1 MSNFLISLLALI
13 VTLGIL
19 ISFHEF
25 GHFWVA
31 RRLGVKVLRY
41 SIGFGRPLWLRRGRD
56 GVEYVIAA
64 LPLGGYVKMLDE
76 REGEV
81 APEDLHRAFNRQS
94 VGRRFAIVAA
104 GPLANFLFAVL
115 AYGVMFMVGVP
126 GEKPLVGEV
135 RPGSIAEQGGFQ
147 AGDLIVAVDGEAT
160 PTLQGALLA
169 LVDRTMS
176 GEVIEVQVRDEDD
189 RSQLRFL
196 DVRGQGRLA
205 EADRIL
211 EELGISLWRPSLPAV
226 VAEVQPEGPADEA
239 GLQPG
244 DRILAVDGQP
254 IRDWEQWAEYVRE
267 RPGQTLVV
275 RLERNGRE
283 EVLRITPKTIETEGG
298 AIGRIGAIAQIPE
311 EFTEAISVVVHYGPL
326 DAMVQAADKTWDM
339 SLLTLRMLGRM
350 LTGKASLDNIS
361 GPITIARFAGQ
372 TATYGMIPFLSF
384 LALVSISL
392 GVINLLPVPVLDGGH
407 LLYYLIELVK
417 GSPLSE
423 TAQSLGQRVG
433 VVVLLMLMSL
443 ALFNDFARLLE

>member
-1 MSNFLISLLALI
+1 MTNFLISLLALI

-64 LPLGGYVKMLDE
+64 IPLGGYVKMLDE

-81 APEDLHRAFNRQS
+81 VPEERHRAFNRQS
-94 VGRRFAIVAA
+94 VGRRIAIVAA
-104 GPLANFLFAVL
+104 GPLANFLFAIL

-135 RPGSIAEQGGFQ
+135 QPGSIAAEGGFQ
-147 AGDLIVAVDGEAT
+147 TGDLIVAVDGEPT
-160 PTLQGALLA
+160 PTLHAALLA
-169 LVDRTMS
+169 LVDRTMG
-176 GEVIEVQVRDEDD
+176 GEVIEVRVRDEDD
-189 RSQLRFL
+189 RLHRRYL
-196 DVRGQGRLA
+196 DVRGREQLAEGGRL
-205 EADRIL
+205 L
-211 EELGISLWRPSLPAV
+211 ESLGISPWRPPLPAV
-226 VAEVQPEGPADEA
+226 VAEVQPGGPAAEA

-254 IRDWEQWAEYVRE
+254 IQDWEEWAEYVRE
-267 RPGQTLVV
+267 RPGQTLTV
-275 RLERNGRE
+275 RLDREGRE
-283 EVLRITPKTIETEGG
+283 EVLPITPKAVETEDGRV
-298 AIGRIGAIAQIPE
+298 GRIGAMAKVPE
-311 EFTEAISVVVHYGPL
+311 EFREAIRVVVHYGPL
-326 DAMVQAADKTWDM
+326 EAMVQAVDQTWDM
-339 SLLTLRMLGRM
+339 SLLTLRVLGRM
-350 LTGKASLDNIS
+350 VIGKASLDNIS

-372 TATYGMIPFLSF
+372 TAVYGIIPFLSF
-384 LALVSISL
+384 LALISISL

-423 TAQSLGQRVG
+423 TAQNLGQRVG
-433 VVVLLMLMSL
+433 IVVLLMLMSL
-443 ALFNDFARLLE
+443 AIFNDFARLLE